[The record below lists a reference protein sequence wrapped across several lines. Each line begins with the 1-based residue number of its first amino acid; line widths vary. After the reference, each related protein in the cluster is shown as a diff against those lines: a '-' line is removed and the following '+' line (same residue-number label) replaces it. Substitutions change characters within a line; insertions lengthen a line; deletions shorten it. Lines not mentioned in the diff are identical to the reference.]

1 MTRSTTRSRSS
12 VTTTAELRIPTQERG
27 TRRVEA
33 ILDAAAELITEVG
46 VEGITVQSLA
56 ERADTSK
63 GSLYHFFPDVPAV
76 LRALADR
83 HRAALDVILHGIVHD
98 ESINWRNVPAEQV
111 VSHILAPLDYLEE
124 NCDLLAL
131 VRAPGVLPRSA
142 RAMEPMVVFV
152 ETILSAR
159 FPGMGEER
167 RSARA
172 SMIVAVIDGVVG
184 MASRGCP
191 MDRAELEE
199 LLETYVDSIDS

>member
-1 MTRSTTRSRSS
+1 
-12 VTTTAELRIPTQERG
+12 LRIPTQERG

-159 FPGMGEER
+159 FPGMGDER